1 MKVCWRKCR
10 AVVLFVERTED
21 LGYMKIILPVA
32 GKGERMRPYTNNLS
46 KCLLPV
52 GGKTIFDWIVEA
64 TRPLTPTETIFITG
78 YKAEVMDRYLADKP
92 EWGKTR
98 TVLQS
103 DPQGLGQAISLAL
116 PYVNDDEPLLIILG
130 DTLFDAD
137 LGRLAGE
144 SENMLYTYKVQ
155 DPRRFGVAVSD
166 ESGRILRLVE
176 KPLEFV
182 SDEAIVGIYYIK
194 DVKALRTAL
203 KYLMDHDVR
212 SKDEFQLTDALQMM
226 IEQDCKFRTA
236 PVHEWLDCGLPET
249 VVQTNSWLLQNK
261 YELNNISRIVVDQ
274 RNSINNVKL
283 IPPCIIGENV
293 TLENC
298 TIGPN
303 VTIGDN
309 CVLKNV
315 NIENSM
321 VWNDGCVE
329 NRTIQNRIVAN
340 G

>member
-1 MKVCWRKCR
+1 
-10 AVVLFVERTED
+10 
-21 LGYMKIILPVA
+21 MKIILPVA
-32 GKGERMRPYTNNLS
+32 GKGERMRPYTNNLP

-52 GGKTIFDWIVEA
+52 GGKTIIDWIVES
-64 TRPLTPTETIFITG
+64 TRPLTPAETIFITG
-78 YKAEVMDRYLADKP
+78 YKSEVMDRYLAGKP

-137 LGRLAGE
+137 LGCLVGE
-144 SENMLYTYKVQ
+144 NENVLYTYKVQ
-155 DPRRFGVAVSD
+155 DPRRFGVAVTD
-166 ESGRILRLVE
+166 EKDRIERLME
-176 KPLEFV
+176 KPQEFV

-194 DVKALRTAL
+194 DVKVLRTAL
-203 KYLMDHDVR
+203 KYLMDHDIR
-212 SKDEFQLTDALQMM
+212 TKGEFQLTDALQMM
-226 IEQDCKFRTA
+226 IERGCKFRAA
-236 PVHEWLDCGLPET
+236 PVYEWLDCGLPET
-249 VVQTNSWLLQNK
+249 LVQTNTWLLQKK
-261 YELNNISRIVVDQ
+261 YELNNISRVAVDQ
-274 RNSINNVKL
+274 RDSIHNVKL
-283 IPPCIIGENV
+283 IPPCVIGKNV

-303 VTIGDN
+303 VTIGNN
-309 CVLKNV
+309 CALKNV

-329 NRTIQNRIVAN
+329 NQTVQNCIIAN